1 MTTSLPP
8 GGFDPAQT
16 HDEASLVAALCA
28 GDQRAFEVLVRKEG
42 GRLLAVARRILR
54 QDEEAK
60 DAVQDAFIAAFRAI
74 GDFDRGSLLSTW
86 LHRIVVNCALMRL
99 RARDRHPEQP
109 IDDLLPAF
117 LEDGH
122 QANPARPWAAPAD
135 RILESLQ
142 NRVLVRAC
150 IDRLPESYRN
160 VLLLRDIEE
169 MSTEETAVA
178 MGLTPNAVKIR
189 LHRARQALR
198 GLLDPHF
205 RRGAG

>member
-1 MTTSLPP
+1 MSSSLPP
-8 GGFDPAQT
+8 GGFDPAQP
-16 HDEASLVAALCA
+16 HGEASLVAALCA
-28 GDQRAFEVLVRKEG
+28 GDEKAFEVLVRREG
-42 GRLLAVARRILR
+42 ARLLAIARRILR

-60 DAVQDAFIAAFRAI
+60 DAVQEAFIAAYRAI
-74 GDFDRGSLLSTW
+74 GDFDQGSLLSTW
-86 LHRIVVNCALMRL
+86 LHRIVVNCALMRI

-122 QANPARPWAAPAD
+122 QANPAKSWAAPAD
-135 RILESLQ
+135 RILESRQ
-142 NRVLVRAC
+142 NRELVRAS

-169 MSTEETAVA
+169 MSTEETALA